1 MNTSERCGS
10 VTRHLSDMNS
20 KIKKLIDQGRLLPI
34 FAKSGED
41 FALVGYRRK
50 PGSRKSHLRPYLLP
64 QPIRIPKPK
73 EAA

>member
-1 MNTSERCGS
+1 MPCGS
-10 VTRHLSDMNS
+10 VTRPLSAMNP

-41 FALVGYRRK
+41 YALIGYRRK
-50 PGSRKSHLRPYLLP
+50 PGSRKSHLRPFMLA
-64 QPIRIPKPK
+64 QPIPIPKPK

>member
-1 MNTSERCGS
+1 MTP
-10 VTRHLSDMNS
+10 

-50 PGSRKSHLRPYLLP
+50 PGSRKSHLRPYLLA
-64 QPIRIPKPK
+64 QPIPIPKPK